1 MAYASQADFVERFGV
16 IQAQQ
21 LTDIWT
27 PRLGAVNDAVLQT
40 YLGDASSEID
50 VHLAGRMSLPLAS
63 PPAMLKVY
71 CCDIARYRLM
81 FNQPDERAVEAYKAA
96 IAFLTRVAAGTISL
110 QAPADVPV
118 ASGIGEVAFSTG
130 QKSFGREQDAGL
142 DDCGRHG
149 FW

>member
-16 IQAQQ
+16 SQAQQ
-21 LTDIWT
+21 LTDIWS

-40 YLGDASSEID
+40 YLADASAEID
-50 VHLAGRMSLPLAS
+50 VHLAGRMSLPLVS

-71 CCDIARYRLM
+71 CLDITRYRLM
-81 FNQPDERAVEAYKAA
+81 FGQPDARAVEAYKAA
-96 IAFLTRVAAGTISL
+96 IAFLGKIASGVILL

-118 ASGIGEVAFSTG
+118 PSGMGEVAFVTG
-130 QKSFGREQDAGL
+130 YKSFGREQYAGP
-142 DDCGRHG
+142 DDDHPHG